1 MSEPTQ
7 EQIQNHARA
16 VQVTPDDL
24 AARVGLL
31 TVQQEKIMSELNRH
45 LANFNDAQAAVERL
59 TAENTKL
66 KAQVETLQAAQTYLA
81 KAGDGS
87 TSPVSETATA

>member
-1 MSEPTQ
+1 MMSEPTQ

-16 VQVTPDDL
+16 IQVTADDL

-31 TVQQEKIMSELNRH
+31 TVQQDKIMGQLNMH
-45 LANFNDAQAAVERL
+45 LANFNEAQAEVIRL

-66 KAQVETLQAAQTYLA
+66 KAQIAAQGTA
-81 KAGDGS
+81 
-87 TSPVSETATA
+87 SPVSETTAASA